1 MQKRHETKVDEYH
14 PPRAEGGH
22 GGGDPRIIDDFIGRA
37 CRGERSCIGAVD
49 ARNSAAIAIASAIS
63 CETGQRMDHRSTADS
78 VSHSRTFLLSHS
90 RNADGLDDGVIS
102 A

>member
-1 MQKRHETKVDEYH
+1 MIRVQKRHETKVDEYH

-63 CETGQRMDHRSTADS
+63 CETGQPVMIPPATLAITTAA
-78 VSHSRTFLLSHS
+78 R
-90 RNADGLDDGVIS
+90 A
-102 A
+102 